1 MVYRVCGGIGLLL
14 LGIGAIGM
22 NNIPAPLIG
31 VFLVIG
37 GIALLAGF

>member
-1 MVYRVCGGIGLLL
+1 MIYRIFGGVGLLL

-22 NNIPAPLIG
+22 NSIPAPLIG

-37 GIALLAGF
+37 AVALLAGF